1 VTTLVQPKAP
11 SGMPAGPDRPDV
23 PSSRS
28 SRWVASWQVALR
40 MARRD
45 LRRHKGRS
53 VLVFLMVAIPVGL
66 LAAAATLGATQQPD
80 GADLTTAQM
89 GSGQALVQGPDQ
101 SKIFQTPDPN
111 TGGMGSNA
119 DDPATP
125 IPGFSAGDGAQE
137 ANAKAI
143 GSVAG
148 GTAVPVADTEMRFVK
163 GQRRIRVSVLAIDP
177 RIADVGAKAD
187 LSSGRWGTGPDE
199 VVVTPAGERSG
210 LPRSGQVTLSA
221 GGHERD
227 VTVVGT
233 ASALSQWGGMPDLVV
248 PSMPADASSGSW
260 GPSGWIITGSR
271 PVSWQQVK
279 ELNAHGLTVFSRA
292 VLENPP
298 PASEVAP
305 ELQQRDS
312 FTQDT
317 ARMIAVIGGVML
329 FILTTLLV
337 GPAFAVSAARQRR
350 TLALAATNGA
360 EVRQLR
366 RTVLAQAVVLGII
379 SALGGVLLGIALVR
393 VALWWWVRRH
403 PSSSLAGLPFDV
415 PWTAMAILVPCAVL
429 SAVVAALLPSLRLG
443 RLDVIGVMRGQSVS
457 PGLNKVLPVLG
468 AALAAVGA
476 LVTISGAHPGM
487 AGGDFRVAV
496 GAIGLVLGVLLVI
509 PALLVLFSRMA
520 ARLPVA
526 PRMATRDAARHRSR
540 SAPTVA
546 AILAG
551 VTALTAFSIGLASDT
566 KQQMAQ
572 YVPQGLAGEGVLH
585 TGDAET
591 RLAADAALVKVGNDV
606 VRTPFLV
613 VRGVD
618 DPFGP
623 PPGAVAETKPQQ
635 FVSAVPSGCSLA
647 ESIVQS
653 GPDGRCTSL
662 GTHASNN
669 GFIGVLPAAEIA
681 RRLHLDGAQ
690 RQSVERGGIVVAVPG
705 LAQLPSLTMV
715 SGTFVLDQ
723 NSYAATQV
731 AEQSR
736 SELPVVAVPAS
747 VVGSG
752 AMPEQSGAFVTPET
766 ARRLG
771 WPTQQQSVLLR
782 AADGGA
788 IDKATQTQLD
798 ERLGDQGGLYVER
811 GFQRYDQG
819 VMRVMFGIAAFL
831 ILVVTL
837 ISTALSMA
845 EQQVDMATFAAVGA
859 TRRTRRALAAS
870 QAMVVGLVGAVLGV
884 AMGLV
889 PGIAISYPLTAESG
903 AFDPGTGGVLPPT
916 HFLAIPWLPLGLVVV
931 GVPLL
936 AGLLSALAI
945 RKAPTMTRRA
955 G

>member
-1 VTTLVQPKAP
+1 VTTLVESEAP
-11 SGMPAGPDRPDV
+11 SGMPAGPDRVDV
-23 PSSRS
+23 PSSRW
-28 SRWVASWQVALR
+28 SRWVASWRVALR

-66 LAAAATLGATQQPD
+66 LAAAATLGATEQSD
-80 GADLTTAQM
+80 GSDLVTSRM
-89 GSGQALVQGPDQ
+89 GSGQALVQGPEPGR
-101 SKIFQTPDPN
+101 IFQAPDPN
-111 TGGMGSNA
+111 TGGMGSGG

-125 IPGFSAGDGAQE
+125 IPGFAAGNGTA
-137 ANAKAI
+137 AGNARAV
-143 GSVAG
+143 GSLVG
-148 GTAVPVADTEMRFVK
+148 GTAVPVADTELRFVK
-163 GQRRIRVSVLAIDP
+163 GERRVRVKALVIDP
-177 RIADVGAKAD
+177 RIADVGAKAH
-187 LSSGRWGTGPDE
+187 LLSGRWAAGAGE

-210 LPRSGQVTLSA
+210 LPRSGRVTLSA

-233 ASALSQWGGMPDLVV
+233 ASALSEWGGMPDLVV
-248 PSMPADASSGSW
+248 PSMPADAASGAW
-260 GPSGWIITGSR
+260 GPSGWIITGSG
-271 PVSWQQVK
+271 PVSWHKVQ
-279 ELNAHGLTVFSRA
+279 ELNAYGLTVLSRA
-292 VLENPP
+292 VLDNPP
-298 PASEVAP
+298 PASELPP
-305 ELQQRDS
+305 ELRHQNS

-317 ARMIAVIGGVML
+317 ARMVAVIGGVML

-360 EVRQLR
+360 ETRQLR
-366 RTVLAQAVVLGII
+366 RTVLAQAVVLGVI
-379 SALGGVLLGIALVR
+379 SAVGGVLLGIGLVR
-393 VALWWWVRRH
+393 AGLWWWVRTR
-403 PSSSLAGLPFDV
+403 PSSSFAGLPFDV

-429 SAVVAALLPSLRLG
+429 SAIVAALLPSLRLG

-457 PGLNKVLPVLG
+457 PRLNKVLPVLG
-468 AALAAVGA
+468 VALATLGA
-476 LVTISGAHPGM
+476 LFTISGARPGM

-509 PALLVLFSRMA
+509 PALLVLFGRMA
-520 ARLPVA
+520 APLPVA

-540 SAPTVA
+540 STPTVA

-572 YVPQGLAGEGVLH
+572 YQPQVLPGEGVLH

-591 RLAADAALVKVGNDV
+591 RLAVGAALKDLGSGV
-606 VRTPFLV
+606 VQTPFLV
-613 VRGVD
+613 VRGPE

-623 PPGAVAETKPQQ
+623 PTAPGTEAKPQP
-635 FVSAVPSGCSLA
+635 FVIALLPGCTLA
-647 ESIVQS
+647 ESIVQN
-653 GPDGRCTSL
+653 GPDAHCVGL

-681 RRLHLDGAQ
+681 RRLHLDDAQ
-690 RQSVERGGIVVAVPG
+690 RQVVERGGIAVAVPN
-705 LAQLPSLTMV
+705 LARLPGLTMV
-715 SGTFVLDQ
+715 EGSFVLDQ
-723 NSYAATQV
+723 NSYQPTQV
-731 AEQSR
+731 VEKDR
-736 SELPVVAVPAS
+736 SSLPVVAVPSSAR
-747 VVGSG
+747 GSG
-752 AMPEQSGAFVTPET
+752 AMPDQTGAFVTSET
-766 ARRLG
+766 AERLG
-771 WPTQQQSVLLR
+771 WPLQQQSVLLR

-788 IDKATQTQLD
+788 IDKATETRLD

-811 GFQRYDQG
+811 GFQRYDRG
-819 VMRVMFGIAAFL
+819 VMRVMFAIAAFL

-845 EQQVDMATFAAVGA
+845 EQQADMATFAAVGA

-870 QAMVVGLVGAVLGV
+870 QAMVVGFVGAVLGI

-889 PGIAISYPLTAESG
+889 PGIAISYPLTAASG
-903 AFDPGTGGVLPPT
+903 SWDPATGRELPSV
-916 HFLAIPWLPLGLVVV
+916 HFLAIPWLPLVLVVI

-945 RKAPTMTRRA
+945 RKAPAMTRRA
-955 G
+955 D